1 VVTKDQSKDRAVVR
15 IAPIQASEKARV
27 AELARMLGDSRARSA
42 LAHAA
47 ELLGSARRAEG

>member
-1 VVTKDQSKDRAVVR
+1 VTKDQSKDRAVVR